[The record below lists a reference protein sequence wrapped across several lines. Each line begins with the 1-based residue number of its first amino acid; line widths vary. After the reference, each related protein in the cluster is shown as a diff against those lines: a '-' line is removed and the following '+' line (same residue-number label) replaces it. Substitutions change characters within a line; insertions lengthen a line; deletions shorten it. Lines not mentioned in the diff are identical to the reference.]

1 MKIGIITDIHSNIKA
16 LNAVLDEFD
25 KIKVD
30 RIICCGD
37 IIGIGPNPEET
48 VQALIN
54 RRDKIHIQFV
64 LIMKMIIGI

>member
-25 KIKVD
+25 KTKVD
-30 RIICCGD
+30 KIISCGD

-48 VQALIN
+48 VQALISK
-54 RRDKIHIQFV
+54 KIY
-64 LIMKMIIGI
+64 

>member
-30 RIICCGD
+30 RIID
-37 IIGIGPNPEET
+37 NTNIEAD
-48 VQALIN
+48 VVA
-54 RRDKIHIQFV
+54 
-64 LIMKMIIGI
+64 KMIKDKFYL